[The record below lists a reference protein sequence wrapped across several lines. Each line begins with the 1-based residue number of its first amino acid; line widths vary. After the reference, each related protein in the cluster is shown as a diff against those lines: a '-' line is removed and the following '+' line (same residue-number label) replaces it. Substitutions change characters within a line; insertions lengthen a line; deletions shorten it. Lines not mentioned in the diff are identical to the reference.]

1 MRRPAAIALLVAVV
15 VAGCG
20 YKKEPTGALGPT
32 FPVTVRDAAGR
43 SIRVTHAPAT
53 ILVLDP
59 AGAKILRGIGVKLT
73 LLAPDAPIAQLRARH
88 PDLLVLPPD
97 TSRGDADTISQRV
110 GAPAYVLAGFQL
122 QLIEQ
127 GAAQLGIATG
137 HALAG
142 RNLALALRDRRLRL
156 VKRIESAKPQTVF
169 VDTGFEYAIGP
180 GDLLANLVK
189 AARGTVV
196 GAAQPQ
202 PVSAARMRKLA
213 PDVYL
218 IERSSKETLKVLR
231 HRRATKDLAAVRSGR
246 VLILNDH
253 LVEPDQDAYRALELI
268 ARFLHP
274 ESLP

>member
-1 MRRPAAIALLVAVV
+1 VRRPAAIALLVAVV
-15 VAGCG
+15 AAGCG
-20 YKKEPTGALGPT
+20 YKKEPTAALKPT
-32 FPVTVRDAAGR
+32 FPVTVQDAAGR
-43 SIRVTHAPAT
+43 SIRIDHAPST
-53 ILVLDP
+53 VLVLDP

-73 LLAPDAPIAQLRARH
+73 LLAPDAPVAQLRARH

-122 QLIEQ
+122 ELIER

-142 RNLALALRDRRLRL
+142 RNLALDLRKRRLRL
-156 VKRIESAKPQTVF
+156 VQQIANAKPQTVF
-169 VDTGFEYAIGP
+169 VDTGFEYAIAP

-189 AARGTVV
+189 DARGTVV
-196 GAAQPQ
+196 GTARPQ

-218 IERSSKETLKVLR
+218 VERSSKETLKVLR
-231 HRRATKDLAAVRSGR
+231 HRKATKDLAAVRSGR
-246 VLILNDH
+246 VLILNDR

-274 ESLP
+274 ESVP

>member
-1 MRRPAAIALLVAVV
+1 VRRPAAIALLVAVV
-15 VAGCG
+15 AAGCG
-20 YKKEPTGALGPT
+20 YKKEPTGALTPT
-32 FPVTVRDAAGR
+32 FPVTVQDAAGR
-43 SIRVTHAPAT
+43 SIRVAHAPST
-53 ILVLDP
+53 VVVLDP

-73 LLAPDAPIAQLRARH
+73 LLAPDAPVAQLRARH
-88 PDLLVLPPD
+88 PDLIVLPPD

-122 QLIEQ
+122 ELIER

-142 RNLALALRDRRLRL
+142 RNLALDLRERRLRL
-156 VKRIESAKPQTVF
+156 VKQIESTKPQTVF
-169 VDTGFEYAIGP
+169 VDTGFEYAISP
-180 GDLLANLVK
+180 GELLANLVE

-196 GAAQPQ
+196 GTAQPQ
-202 PVSAARMRKLA
+202 PVSTARMRKLA

-218 IERSSKETLKVLR
+218 IERSSKESLKVLR
-231 HRRATKDLAAVRSGR
+231 KRKATKDLAAVRSGR